1 MKNLIS
7 KAWGALKSPVMK
19 TIDSVQ
25 AKWPPNRVVVLL
37 TPLVFLPLSVWIP
50 GWAATHFPGLP
61 PLTSGEVLAVE
72 LSGALAA
79 LVLAYKFIDGWQKH
93 EERLP
98 VAPKKPAGKS
108 TTATVHVHVADEKQ
122 LTKAVE
128 KAVVSAGAKAAK

>member
-7 KAWGALKSPVMK
+7 KAWGTLKSPVMK

-93 EERLP
+93 EERT
-98 VAPKKPAGKS
+98 APKSAPPIVGRK
-108 TTATVHVHVADEKQ
+108 
-122 LTKAVE
+122 LTKATT
-128 KAVVSAGAKAAK
+128 AKAAAKK